1 MVSPFAPTS
10 FLTGQATDAR
20 SGAFA
25 SVLQGALDLEEATTA
40 ATGADDQ
47 ILGGQAQEQ
56 DAAPVTPLSPVAT
69 TLRPAETASAAVSL
83 PVKAPSANVESDD
96 MRAFCDRL
104 TAPSSALAPAETD
117 TPPAAPDPKLPESA
131 DGFAIPLVPALVTAS
146 TVETA
151 AVPAATPARH
161 NIQPAEA
168 RNMTEPSAVVSTP
181 TVPGPGV
188 DLAQATP
195 QPTSASTATPQSA
208 TSPTATPIVHG
219 TTAPSLT
226 TPTEGA
232 TVPNESSLPAAN
244 EAPAP
249 SSPPQSE
256 STTVTGESPLPAAN
270 NALPPVPHRTNTES
284 SGSRSAL
291 ASAAAPLGAPA
302 SATVPANFPS
312 VEADTDS
319 SPSTPGV
326 APTLT
331 ATLIP
336 VTSTPSTPAAPA
348 PAAPPPPAH
357 AAPPT
362 LNAQLAQPLFTL
374 AGARAGE
381 HIMTVQV
388 NPDTLG
394 PVTVRAVISSDDIR
408 IELFSTSDS
417 GRDALRHILPELR
430 RDLST
435 GGLSATLDLG
445 TKDGTDSKEQR
456 APQHEQLPRQFAES
470 APTPTQGLRPN
481 HSATSALDITV

>member
-1 MVSPFAPTS
+1 MVSPSAPTS

-25 SVLQGALDLEEATTA
+25 SVLQSALDSEEATTA

-47 ILGGQAQEQ
+47 TLGRQEQ

-69 TLRPAETASAAVSL
+69 NLRPVETASAAESL
-83 PVKAPSANVESDD
+83 LVTAPSANIENGD
-96 MRAFCDRL
+96 MRAFPDRL
-104 TAPSSALAPAETD
+104 TAPSSALAPAETG
-117 TPPAAPDPKLPESA
+117 TATAAPDLELPESA
-131 DGFAIPLVPALVTAS
+131 DGFAVPLVPALVTAS

-151 AVPAATPARH
+151 VVPAATPTLH
-161 NIQPAEA
+161 NIQPVGA
-168 RNMTEPSAVVSTP
+168 RNLTDPSAAVSTP
-181 TVPGPGV
+181 TVSGAGV

-195 QPTSASTATPQSA
+195 QPTAGRTATPQSA
-208 TSPTATPIVHG
+208 TLPTPAPIVYG
-219 TTAPSLT
+219 TTATSLRT
-226 TPTEGA
+226 QTEGA
-232 TVPNESSLPAAN
+232 TVPNESSLPVAN
-244 EAPAP
+244 GAPAP
-249 SSPPQSE
+249 SSPTQLE
-256 STTVTGESPLPAAN
+256 STTESGESPLPAAN
-270 NALPPVPHRTNTES
+270 NALAPVPHRTNTES

-302 SATVPANFPS
+302 SVTVPANFPS

-319 SPSTPGV
+319 SPSTPGG
-326 APTLT
+326 APALT
-331 ATLIP
+331 AALIP

-357 AAPPT
+357 GAPPT

-456 APQHEQLPRQFAES
+456 APQHEQLPRQFAEP